1 MRENEGQLYIF
12 SFTVYGGKGLMDGW
26 VDVDK
31 RAEGMDGYSLKTEE
45 RRG

>member
-1 MRENEGQLYIF
+1 M
-12 SFTVYGGKGLMDGW
+12 GGKRLTDGW

-31 RAEGMDGYSLKTEE
+31 RAVGMDGYCLKTEE

>member
-1 MRENEGQLYIF
+1 MEG
-12 SFTVYGGKGLMDGW
+12 KRLMDGW